1 MMLKLYKENEQ
12 KLDLI
17 YVLSYNIYYDTIRRN
32 YMILLVED
40 TLNMRKLITTILKSE
55 NIEVD
60 EAADGE
66 EALEKLEN
74 GNKYSLLLVD
84 IMMPK
89 LNGLEL
95 TREIR
100 KFSQVP
106 IIFITALSDEKS
118 QVLAYDAGADGYIT
132 KPFPKQLLI
141 SIVNRYLKKTK
152 LNKKFEGLEIEEKG
166 KRILIDG
173 EECDFPPKEREILMY
188 LIENENAV
196 VTREQIITSIWGY
209 SFIGNDRVID
219 NHIKKL
225 RQRLKTYS
233 KFIKTVK
240 LVGYKFEVN
249 ES

>member
-1 MMLKLYKENEQ
+1 
-12 KLDLI
+12 
-17 YVLSYNIYYDTIRRN
+17 
-32 YMILLVED
+32 MILLVED

-118 QVLAYDAGADGYIT
+118 QILAYDAGADGYIT
-132 KPFPKQLLI
+132 KPFPKQLLL

-152 LNKKFEGLEIEEKG
+152 LN
-166 KRILIDG
+166 
-173 EECDFPPKEREILMY
+173 
-188 LIENENAV
+188 
-196 VTREQIITSIWGY
+196 T
-209 SFIGNDRVID
+209 
-219 NHIKKL
+219 
-225 RQRLKTYS
+225 
-233 KFIKTVK
+233 
-240 LVGYKFEVN
+240 
-249 ES
+249 

>member
-1 MMLKLYKENEQ
+1 
-12 KLDLI
+12 
-17 YVLSYNIYYDTIRRN
+17 
-32 YMILLVED
+32 MILLVED
-40 TLNMRKLITTILKSE
+40 TLNMRKLITTILKQE
-55 NIEVD
+55 DIEVD
-60 EAADGE
+60 EASNGE

-89 LNGLEL
+89 LNGLKL

-152 LNKKFEGLEIEEKG
+152 INKKYEGLEIEEKG
-166 KRILIDG
+166 KKILIDG

-188 LIENENAV
+188 LIENENTV

-225 RQRLKTYS
+225 RQRLKNYS

-249 ES
+249 EF

>member
-1 MMLKLYKENEQ
+1 
-12 KLDLI
+12 
-17 YVLSYNIYYDTIRRN
+17 
-32 YMILLVED
+32 MILLVED
-40 TLNMRKLITTILKSE
+40 TLNMRKLITAILKSE

-118 QVLAYDAGADGYIT
+118 QILAYDAGADGYIT
-132 KPFPKQLLI
+132 KPFPKQLLL

-188 LIENENAV
+188 LIEN
-196 VTREQIITSIWGY
+196 
-209 SFIGNDRVID
+209 
-219 NHIKKL
+219 
-225 RQRLKTYS
+225 
-233 KFIKTVK
+233 
-240 LVGYKFEVN
+240 
-249 ES
+249 

>member
-1 MMLKLYKENEQ
+1 M
-12 KLDLI
+12 
-17 YVLSYNIYYDTIRRN
+17 V
-32 YMILLVED
+32 LLVED
-40 TLNMRKLITTILKSE
+40 TLNMRKLISTILKSE

-95 TREIR
+95 TKEIR

-141 SIVNRYLKKTK
+141 SIVTRYLKKTK
-152 LNKKFEGLEIEEKG
+152 VNKRYGELEIEEKG
-166 KRILIDG
+166 KKITLKGNEI
-173 EECDFPPKEREILMY
+173 DFPPKEREILMY
-188 LIENENAV
+188 LIDNENTV
-196 VTREQIITSIWGY
+196 VTREQIITSVWGY

-225 RQRLKTYS
+225 RQRLGEYS

-249 ES
+249 S